1 MSNLSIKTHQWE
13 GKKVWKTVGP
23 SLFFFFLSQVIK
35 AWRRGGKTSRH
46 IYATNIFYEE
56 KGKTSDVTLELEYCP
71 SLYLH
76 VFCFVFVPFDSRKNS
91 IVLRTQLSVRVHG
104 IMGEL
109 RLLHKLLNVR
119 CVTGYKIS
127 VFYEFADKLLHSE
140 GRELR
145 RALFSLKQIFQVL
158 YKIDILRRRRRRKK
172 PQTVGKAN
180 KSSYVAHSG
189 LDCVYTRKPSV
200 GSQISL

>member
-1 MSNLSIKTHQWE
+1 
-13 GKKVWKTVGP
+13 
-23 SLFFFFLSQVIK
+23 
-35 AWRRGGKTSRH
+35 
-46 IYATNIFYEE
+46 
-56 KGKTSDVTLELEYCP
+56 
-71 SLYLH
+71 
-76 VFCFVFVPFDSRKNS
+76 
-91 IVLRTQLSVRVHG
+91 
-104 IMGEL
+104 MGEL